1 MYDYCFW
8 KGKSSTP
15 VKSDNFCFSSNPK
28 QPKRPVVL
36 VWLRSDRE
44 NIPIKTS
51 RVLFNIFL
59 ICNAEEKIV
68 LGEYGE
74 PPLKNIPLSIFF
86 IKIRKILMPSKSFN
100 ENSENKTS
108 LSRRT
113 FVVGSGVEPLAHC
126 FHTDALPMLSHP
138 NN

>member
-36 VWLRSDRE
+36 VWLRSDEE

-74 PPLKNIPLSIFF
+74 PPLKNIPLSIFY
-86 IKIRKILMPSKSFN
+86 KDKKDFN
-100 ENSENKTS
+100 A
-108 LSRRT
+108 
-113 FVVGSGVEPLAHC
+113 FQI
-126 FHTDALPMLSHP
+126 F
-138 NN
+138 